1 MSYTKKIWKTGDVI
15 TAADLNNL
23 EEGASANAS
32 AIAEVEK
39 ELPSYVGADVPRK
52 AAETIT
58 PGTENQTIAA
68 HQYLT
73 GAQTIEGDRN
83 LSAGNIKKGVSIFG
97 VTGTLETGGTGT
109 DTSDATATA
118 GDILNGKTAYVKGEK
133 VTGTISSK
141 SAATYTPG
149 TSNQTIAAG
158 QYLAGAQTIKGDANL
173 LADNIKKGV
182 SIFGVTGTLE
192 AGSTSTDKTG
202 KGAYIWE
209 KRDEKIWWVESKGNK
224 LSSKPSGYGTTE
236 YKSRTITDDGYY
248 SLSNS
253 EISLDVYYLPTG
265 ATNGKTKTILY
276 KPYSAFG
283 ASYYVCT
290 LSDEKG
296 KTGKKGDTILGYI
309 SADSES
315 AYPNSGLQDDV
326 FYTLINTPDVDV
338 TAAKMLDG
346 TVACGQSGKVI
357 GTISKKASATITPG
371 TADQTISSGQY
382 LTGAQTIKGDANLIA
397 ENIKK
402 GTSIFGVIGTLEAG
416 SAGKTVKTGS
426 FTGTA
431 SEVAIETGLSSIS
444 AFMVYDTANRLH
456 AEGLVC
462 AFVDVEG
469 GITGRGIGCSSYSS
483 YTQGFDISDTNVLN
497 VAGGTITVLSTS
509 TAYKPI
515 SNAAYK
521 WFAVGEE

>member
-97 VTGTLETGGTGT
+97 VTGTLEAGSTGT

-192 AGSTSTDKTG
+192 DRKRCLYLG
-202 KGAYIWE
+202 KA
-209 KRDEKIWWVESKGNK
+209 
-224 LSSKPSGYGTTE
+224 
-236 YKSRTITDDGYY
+236 
-248 SLSNS
+248 
-253 EISLDVYYLPTG
+253 
-265 ATNGKTKTILY
+265 
-276 KPYSAFG
+276 
-283 ASYYVCT
+283 
-290 LSDEKG
+290 
-296 KTGKKGDTILGYI
+296 
-309 SADSES
+309 
-315 AYPNSGLQDDV
+315 
-326 FYTLINTPDVDV
+326 
-338 TAAKMLDG
+338 
-346 TVACGQSGKVI
+346 
-357 GTISKKASATITPG
+357 
-371 TADQTISSGQY
+371 
-382 LTGAQTIKGDANLIA
+382 
-397 ENIKK
+397 
-402 GTSIFGVIGTLEAG
+402 
-416 SAGKTVKTGS
+416 
-426 FTGTA
+426 
-431 SEVAIETGLSSIS
+431 
-444 AFMVYDTANRLH
+444 
-456 AEGLVC
+456 
-462 AFVDVEG
+462 
-469 GITGRGIGCSSYSS
+469 
-483 YTQGFDISDTNVLN
+483 
-497 VAGGTITVLSTS
+497 
-509 TAYKPI
+509 
-515 SNAAYK
+515 
-521 WFAVGEE
+521 